1 MTTLLLFVSLP
12 TEHNS
17 LVEKLVKSAQCFL
30 ETSGAVDAKKI
41 AIGERLAG
49 KGRSREQLNAIA
61 FVVANSEGSDVRARR
76 LEGVLRETLVDANV
90 PHGDLRVFVADETKE

>member
-12 TEHNS
+12 LEHTA
-17 LVEKLVKSAQCFL
+17 LVEKLVKSARCFL

-41 AIGERLAG
+41 VSGERLAG
-49 KGRSREQLNAIA
+49 KGRGREQVTMLGFA
-61 FVVANSEGSDVRARR
+61 VATADGADARARR

-90 PHGDLRVFVADETKE
+90 PHGDVRVFVAEETKA